1 MLNWRKPLPVAF
13 LWLLDRVRYVLS
25 SHHFLA
31 LVILRLEILL
41 KIQCLMRGRRGG
53 LETDQSSG
61 FQQQHRGCLLGKNE
75 ALF

>member
-1 MLNWRKPLPVAF
+1 M
-13 LWLLDRVRYVLS
+13 LS
-25 SHHFLA
+25 SRHFLA

-41 KIQCLMRGRRGG
+41 KIVSDARQTRGG

-75 ALF
+75 ALFRGAWGASRAHFFTAAKVCL